1 MNYDQIRV
9 MFGMIDKAF
18 KKEEFFSEK
27 TIFYL
32 LLIFIA
38 LTPVP
43 NANAIRNISLSLAGG
58 ISLFL
63 FLRNNYRKSFS
74 NPLLLPM
81 FLFGAWALLGS
92 ILSPFDR
99 IESFHAFVSHY
110 LKYILLYSG
119 VILFF
124 SSKKRL
130 ETLLWSIVF
139 SSTVYY
145 AWTMLDYYVILGNPI
160 NKRLGNGYSGFVE
173 NIEGFV
179 TITAILF
186 ALVLF
191 KQNKAVVRRIF
202 LLGSMFILSLASVL
216 SQSRATIG
224 ALIIAILI
232 LAFKNKKFFFS
243 TVLCI
248 VLLLSFT
255 SVPGRI
261 GKKGLKDKNRKY
273 IFNFSLE
280 VVRDYAVVG
289 TGFDIN
295 VFREL
300 RLNHPE
306 DYKRYVAKVG
316 IPKKNFIYHW
326 PHSNILSILVRTG
339 LIGLLFYVSILF
351 TFIKMSISGIR
362 SSDQYWSNISWS
374 LLAAFAAVFI
384 KGLFEPTFVHKVD
397 TIFYLI
403 LGLQSVIWIKGK
415 NEFDEGN

>member
-1 MNYDQIRV
+1 MV
-9 MFGMIDKAF
+9 AKAF
-18 KKEEFFSEK
+18 KTEEFFVEK

-43 NANAIRNISLSLAGG
+43 NATAIRNISLSLAGVM
-58 ISLFL
+58 SLPL
-63 FLRNNYRKSFS
+63 LLKNNYRKSFS

-92 ILSPFDR
+92 ILSPLSR
-99 IESFHAFVSHY
+99 MESLHDFVSHY
-110 LKYILLYSG
+110 LKYILLYFG

-124 SSKKRL
+124 SSKKKI
-130 ETLLWSIVF
+130 EKLLWSIVF

-145 AWTMLDYYVILGNPI
+145 AWTMLDYYVILGNSI
-160 NKRLGNGYSGFVE
+160 NRRLGSFYSGFVE

-179 TITAILF
+179 TITTLLF

-191 KQNKAVVRRIF
+191 KQYKAVACRMF
-202 LLGSMFILSLASVL
+202 LLVSMIVLSLASVL

-224 ALIIAILI
+224 ALIIALLI

-243 TVLCI
+243 MVLCI

-255 SVPGRI
+255 SVPGRM
-261 GKKGLKDKNRKY
+261 GKKGFHDENRKY

-300 RLNHPE
+300 RINHPE

-316 IPKKNFIYHW
+316 IPKKRFIYHW

-339 LIGLLFYVSILF
+339 VIGLLLYVSILF
-351 TFIKMSISGIR
+351 AFVRMSISGIR

-374 LLAAFAAVFI
+374 LLAAFTAVFI

-415 NEFDEGN
+415 KKFGEGN